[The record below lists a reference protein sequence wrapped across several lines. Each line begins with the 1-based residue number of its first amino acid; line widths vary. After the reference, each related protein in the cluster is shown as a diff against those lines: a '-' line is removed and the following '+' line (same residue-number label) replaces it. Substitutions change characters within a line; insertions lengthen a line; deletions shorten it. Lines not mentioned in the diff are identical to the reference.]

1 MPTIR
6 QLHRYLGV
14 FFTPAI
20 VFFAFSGAL
29 QTFNL
34 HKGAHRGDPPTYPWI
49 AAMASLHQDQELY
62 EAPAPKPQ
70 ANQPANPAPAGNAK
84 PKPEAEPAEE
94 HSSMPLKLFVVAL
107 AIGLCAS
114 SLAGLYIAF
123 SNPRVRLPVGLTL
136 AAGMLLPVILL
147 LV

>member
-1 MPTIR
+1 MPSIR

-29 QTFNL
+29 QTFDL

-62 EAPAPKPQ
+62 QAPAPKPQ
-70 ANQPANPAPAGNAK
+70 ASK
-84 PKPEAEPAEE
+84 PTNSKPEPAAAEPEE
-94 HSSMPLKLFVVAL
+94 HSSLPLKLFVLAL
-107 AIGLCAS
+107 AIGLCTS

-136 AAGMLLPVILL
+136 VAGMLLPAILL
-147 LV
+147 LA

>member
-1 MPTIR
+1 MPSIR

-29 QTFNL
+29 QTFDL

-62 EAPAPKPQ
+62 QAPAPKPQ
-70 ANQPANPAPAGNAK
+70 ASKPANP
-84 PKPEAEPAEE
+84 KPEPAAAEPEE

-123 SNPRVRLPVGLTL
+123 SNPRVRLPVGLAL
-136 AAGMLLPVILL
+136 AAGMLLPAILL

>member
-34 HKGAHRGDPPTYPWI
+34 HKGAHRGEPPTYPWI
-49 AAMASLHQDQELY
+49 AAMASLHQDQEL
-62 EAPAPKPQ
+62 AKAQPPKPHVIKPVQ
-70 ANQPANPAPAGNAK
+70 AAAPQL
-84 PKPEAEPAEE
+84 AEPEHKAAEPEE

-107 AIGLCAS
+107 AVGLCLS

-136 AAGMLLPVILL
+136 IAGMLLPAILL

>member
-62 EAPAPKPQ
+62 EAPAPKP
-70 ANQPANPAPAGNAK
+70 AIAAPAEGAK
-84 PKPEAEPAEE
+84 PKPEAEQPEE

-136 AAGMLLPVILL
+136 AAGMLLPVTLL
-147 LV
+147 LA

>member
-1 MPTIR
+1 MPSIR

-70 ANQPANPAPAGNAK
+70 ASKPVNATPAEAAK
-84 PKPEAEPAEE
+84 PKPEVEQPEE
-94 HSSMPLKLFVVAL
+94 HSSLPLKLFVVAL

-123 SNPRVRLPVGLTL
+123 SNPRIRLPVGLTL
-136 AAGMLLPVILL
+136 AAGMLLPVILM
-147 LV
+147 VV

>member
-1 MPTIR
+1 MLTLR

-29 QTFNL
+29 QTFDL

-49 AAMASLHQDQELY
+49 AAMATLHKDQEVY
-62 EAPAPKPQ
+62 EPPKPKAPA
-70 ANQPANPAPAGNAK
+70 AASAPAAAAK
-84 PKPEAEPAEE
+84 AAAPEE
-94 HSSMPLKLFVVAL
+94 HVNMPLKLFVVAL
-107 AIGLCAS
+107 AVGLCLS

-123 SNPRVRLPVGLTL
+123 TNPRSRRSAGFALAGGMALP
-136 AAGMLLPVILL
+136 AL
-147 LV
+147 LVLLA

>member
-1 MPTIR
+1 MPTLR

-29 QTFNL
+29 QTFDL

-49 AAMASLHQDQELY
+49 AAMAALHKDQQLY
-62 EAPAPKPQ
+62 EPPKPRAPAAAASTAAPAP
-70 ANQPANPAPAGNAK
+70 AAAPRAAA
-84 PKPEAEPAEE
+84 PEE
-94 HSSMPLKLFVVAL
+94 HVNMPLKLFVVAL
-107 AIGLCAS
+107 SAGLCLS

-123 SNPRVRLPVGLTL
+123 TNPRSRRAAGYTL
-136 AAGMLLPVILL
+136 AGGMMVPAL
-147 LV
+147 LVLLV

>member
-1 MPTIR
+1 MLTLR

-29 QTFNL
+29 QTFDL

-49 AAMASLHQDQELY
+49 AAMATLHKDQEVY
-62 EAPAPKPQ
+62 EPPKPKAPA
-70 ANQPANPAPAGNAK
+70 AASAPAAAAK
-84 PKPEAEPAEE
+84 AAAPEE
-94 HSSMPLKLFVVAL
+94 HVNMPLKLFVVAL
-107 AIGLCAS
+107 AVGLCLS

-123 SNPRVRLPVGLTL
+123 TNPRSRRSAGFALAGGMALP
-136 AAGMLLPVILL
+136 AL
-147 LV
+147 LVLLS